1 MGHDKISDR
10 GLILDISKGKLRQN
24 KKAVIGLIVIAVFS
38 ALALIIP
45 SVGGWK
51 ISLALVLSSIVLL
64 SVYIALSFELV
75 HRAVIALFGA
85 AMIIIIVVTTGI
97 LTPADSFEF
106 AINSIDFNTIGLLL
120 GMMIIVAILAETG
133 IFQYIGIKLSKISKG
148 NLYLLL
154 VLLGTFTG
162 VSSMFIDNVTSVLLM
177 VPVTISIFRILNVSP
192 IPFIL
197 AQVLSSNVGG
207 AATLIGDPPNI
218 LIGSAANIDFN
229 SFIINMGPAVA
240 ISLAASLILL
250 KLLFRKDLKVKP
262 QHLDELMSR
271 HEDVFI
277 AEKKGLLKKS
287 LAVLFVVIVLFVI
300 LGGLHVEPSLIAL
313 GGAGTLM
320 LITRANPERVFHEVD
335 WTTLIFFAAIF
346 IIIGG
351 AVEAGMIDILLK
363 GTLGITGGEPW
374 TTFFMIIWVSAIA
387 SAFVDNIPFAATMIP
402 LISTLSQNESISAAF
417 GGFAINPLW
426 WALALGAGFG
436 GNGTLIGSSAGII
449 AVGLAEKQ
457 GYTITFNRFL
467 KVGFPFMISTTAIG
481 SIVLAIGILVSM

>member
-1 MGHDKISDR
+1 M
-10 GLILDISKGKLRQN
+10 ILDISKSKLKQN
-24 KKAVIGLIVIAVFS
+24 RKPLIGLIVIAILS

-51 ISLALVLSSIVLL
+51 ISLALILSSIVLL

-85 AMIIIIVVTTGI
+85 AMIIIIIVATGI
-97 LTPADSFEF
+97 IGAADSFEF

-154 VLLGTFTG
+154 VLLGTFTA

-177 VPVTISIFRILNVSP
+177 IPVTISIFRILNVSP

-197 AQVLSSNVGG
+197 AQVLTSNVGG

-229 SFIINMGPAVA
+229 SFIFNLGPAVGV
-240 ISLAASLILL
+240 SFVASLILL
-250 KLLFRKDLKVKP
+250 RLLFRKELKVKP

-277 AEKKGLLKKS
+277 AEKKGLMKKS
-287 LAVLFVVIVLFVI
+287 LAVLFAVIVLFVI
-300 LGGLHVEPSLIAL
+300 LGGFHVEPSIIAL
-313 GGAGTLM
+313 GGAGILM

-335 WTTLIFFAAIF
+335 WTTLIFFAGIF

-351 AVEAGMIDILLK
+351 AVEAGMIDMLSN
-363 GTLGITGGEPW
+363 GVLGITGGEPW
-374 TTFFMIIWVSAIA
+374 TTFFMIIWLSAIA

-402 LISTLSQNESISAAF
+402 IISIITQNESISAAF

-426 WALALGAGFG
+426 WALALGAGLG
-436 GNGTLIGSSAGII
+436 GNGTVIGSSAGII

-467 KVGFPFMISTTAIG
+467 KIGFPFMIFTTAIA
-481 SIVLAIGILVSM
+481 SVVLAIGIFVSM

>member
-1 MGHDKISDR
+1 
-10 GLILDISKGKLRQN
+10 LILDISKNKLRQN
-24 KKAVIGLIVIAVFS
+24 KKAVIALIVIAALS
-38 ALALIIP
+38 ALALII
-45 SVGGWK
+45 SLAGGWK
-51 ISLALVLSSIVLL
+51 ISLALMFSSIVLL

-85 AMIIIIVVTTGI
+85 AMIIIIVVTTGV

-106 AINSIDFNTIGLLL
+106 ATNSIDFNTIGLLL

-197 AQVLSSNVGG
+197 AQVLTSNVGG

-287 LAVLFVVIVLFVI
+287 LAVLFAVIVLFVI
-300 LGGLHVEPSLIAL
+300 LGGFHVEPSIIAL
-313 GGAGTLM
+313 GGAGILM

-335 WTTLIFFAAIF
+335 WTTLIFFAGIF

-467 KVGFPFMISTTAIG
+467 KVGFPFMIFTTAIA
-481 SIVLAIGILVSM
+481 SLVLAICILVSM

>member
-1 MGHDKISDR
+1 
-10 GLILDISKGKLRQN
+10 LILDISKNKLRQN
-24 KKAVIGLIVIAVFS
+24 KKAVIALIVIAALS
-38 ALALIIP
+38 ALALII
-45 SVGGWK
+45 SLAGGWK
-51 ISLALVLSSIVLL
+51 ISLALMFSSIVLL

-85 AMIIIIVVTTGI
+85 AMIIIIVVTTGV

-106 AINSIDFNTIGLLL
+106 ATNSIDFNTIGLLL

-197 AQVLSSNVGG
+197 AQVLTSNVGG

-287 LAVLFVVIVLFVI
+287 LAVLFAVIVLFVI
-300 LGGLHVEPSLIAL
+300 LGGFHVEPSIIAL
-313 GGAGTLM
+313 GGAGILM

-335 WTTLIFFAAIF
+335 WTTLIFFAGIF

-467 KVGFPFMISTTAIG
+467 KVGFPFMIFTTAIA
-481 SIVLAIGILVSM
+481 SLVLAIGILVSM

>member
-1 MGHDKISDR
+1 
-10 GLILDISKGKLRQN
+10 LILDISKAKLKQN
-24 KKAVIGLIVIAVFS
+24 RKALIGVILIAALS
-38 ALALIIP
+38 ALALIIA
-45 SVGGWK
+45 SAGDWK

-85 AMIIIIVVTTGI
+85 AIIIIIVVTTGV

-106 AINSIDFNTIGLLL
+106 ATNSIDFNTIGLLL

-148 NLYLLL
+148 RLYLLL
-154 VLLGTFTG
+154 VLLGTFTA

-177 VPVTISIFRILNVSP
+177 VPVTISVFRILNVSP

-197 AQVLSSNVGG
+197 AQVLTSNVGG

-229 SFIINMGPAVA
+229 SFIIHLGPAVA
-240 ISLAASLILL
+240 ISFAASLILL
-250 KLLFRKDLKVKP
+250 RLLFRKELKVKP

-277 AEKKGLLKKS
+277 AEKKGLMKKS
-287 LAVLFVVIVLFVI
+287 LAVLFAVIVLFVI
-300 LGGLHVEPSLIAL
+300 LGGIHVEPSLVAL
-313 GGAGTLM
+313 GGAGMLM
-320 LITRANPERVFHEVD
+320 LITRASPERVFHEVD
-335 WTTLIFFAAIF
+335 WTTLIFFAGIF

-351 AVEAGMIDILLK
+351 AEESGMIDILSK
-363 GTLGITGGEPW
+363 GALGITGGEPW
-374 TTFFMIIWVSAIA
+374 TTFFVVIWLSAIA
-387 SAFVDNIPFAATMIP
+387 SAFVDNVPFAATMIP
-402 LISTLSQNESISAAF
+402 VISTLTQNESISAAF

-426 WALALGAGFG
+426 WALALGAGLG

-457 GYTITFNRFL
+457 GYTITFNRFF
-467 KVGFPFMISTTAIG
+467 KVGFPFMIFTTTIA